1 MLTQTIEN
9 VLNRGLPRSPRARQ
23 LCRELEG
30 HRVGVDVTGIT
41 RFVIESTGE
50 TLRLTRNASA
60 GADAATVEAAKVE
73 AEIAGGPLSLLA
85 LAGESPEAVLQRGD
99 VQIRGDVQLAEKFR
113 ELALLLRP
121 DIEEELSKVVGDA
134 PAHHL
139 GRFARAAFG
148 WTRNA
153 TSTTVRNVAEYL
165 AHERQHLVP
174 KAEGDQLLKGV
185 DTLRESVDRLE
196 ARIEL
201 LMARKPAPGPQTTQA
216 PAPRKSDL

>member
-1 MLTQTIEN
+1 MFTSTIEN

-23 LCRELEG
+23 LCRELQG
-30 HRVGVDVTGIT
+30 HRVGIDVSGFT
-41 RFVIESTGE
+41 RLVVESTGE
-50 TLRLTRNASA
+50 TLQLARDASA
-60 GADAATVEAAKVE
+60 VAE
-73 AEIAGGPLSLLA
+73 AEISGGPLSLLA

-99 VQIRGDVQLAEKFR
+99 VQIRGDVELAQKFR

-121 DIEEELSKVVGDA
+121 DIEEEVSKVLGDV

-139 GRFARAAFG
+139 GRVARAAFG

-153 TSTTVRNVAEYL
+153 ASTSVQNVAEYF

-174 KAEGDQLLKGV
+174 RAEADQLLKGV
-185 DTLRESVDRLE
+185 DTLRENVDRLQ

-201 LMARKPAPGPQTTQA
+201 LTP
-216 PAPRKSDL
+216 KSDS

>member
-1 MLTQTIEN
+1 MLTQTLEN
-9 VLNRGLPRSPRARQ
+9 ILNRGLPRSPRARQ

-30 HRVGVDVTGIT
+30 HRVGVDVTGFM
-41 RFVIESTGE
+41 RLVIESTGE
-50 TLRLTRNASA
+50 TLRITRDETTITEATT
-60 GADAATVEAAKVE
+60 DAATGARTEADIV
-73 AEIAGGPLSLLA
+73 GGPLSLLA
-85 LAGESPEAVLQRGD
+85 LASDSPEAVLQRGD
-99 VQIRGDVQLAEKFR
+99 VQIRGDVELAQKFR

-121 DIEEELSKVVGDA
+121 DIEEEISKVVGDA

-139 GRFARAAFG
+139 GRLARAAFG

-153 TSTTVRNVAEYL
+153 GATTVRNVAEYL

-201 LMARKPAPGPQTTQA
+201 LQASPRKP
-216 PAPRKSDL
+216 DL

>member
-23 LCRELEG
+23 ICRELRG
-30 HRVGVDVTGIT
+30 HRVGVDVSGFARLI
-41 RFVIESTGE
+41 VESTGE
-50 TLRLTRNASA
+50 TLQLTS
-60 GADAATVEAAKVE
+60 DAAAPAE
-73 AEIAGGPLSLLA
+73 AEIVGGPLSLMA
-85 LAGESPEAVLQRGD
+85 LAGDSPEAVIQRGD
-99 VQIRGDVQLAEKFR
+99 VQIRGDAELAQRFR

-121 DIEEELSKVVGDA
+121 DIEEEVSKVIGDV

-148 WTRNA
+148 WTRHA
-153 TSTTVRNVAEYL
+153 AGTQMRNVAEFL

-174 KAEGDQLLKGV
+174 RAEADQLLRGV
-185 DTLRESVDRLE
+185 DLLRENTDRLE

-201 LMARKPAPGPQTTQA
+201 LTRKPA
-216 PAPRKSDL
+216 K